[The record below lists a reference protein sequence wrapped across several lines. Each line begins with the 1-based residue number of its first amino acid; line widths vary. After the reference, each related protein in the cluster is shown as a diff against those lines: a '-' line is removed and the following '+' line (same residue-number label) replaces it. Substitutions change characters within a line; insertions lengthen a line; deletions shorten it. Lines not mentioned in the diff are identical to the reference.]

1 MIRITEHCNRKGT
14 TIFPKR
20 KYSGPQFD
28 EKYCGQA
35 EDIPIIVL
43 NFEEEKN
50 DSSRLKFKK
59 KRFVLCAIKTKS
71 KSDKKQKKNIPPLKL
86 NSCSV
91 TGICFSTILKYLLL
105 FGEIIADYRG
115 IHIWPMHAQ

>member
-14 TIFPKR
+14 TIFHKR

-59 KRFVLCAIKTKS
+59 KGSCCVRLKQSLNQTKS
-71 KSDKKQKKNIPPLKL
+71 KKKHTTLEVK
-86 NSCSV
+86 
-91 TGICFSTILKYLLL
+91 
-105 FGEIIADYRG
+105 
-115 IHIWPMHAQ
+115 